1 MSRIETLIS
10 ELCENGVKYVALAE
24 LGNFYGGLTGK
35 GKSDFVD
42 GNCKFITYKNIYSNS
57 ALDLNIYDYVK
68 VQDNERQNAVKYGDV
83 LFTGSSETV
92 DECGMSS
99 VVMQQVDERI
109 YVNSFCFIF
118 RFNNSDIMLPG
129 FAKHLFRSKTI
140 REQIKKT
147 ASGVTR
153 YNVSKKLMQKI
164 KIPLPPL
171 SVQQEIVRILD
182 GFSELEKELEKEL
195 VARRKQYEYYRDEL
209 LSFSDK
215 TANQCWKPLGD
226 ICEVTDYVANG
237 SFADLRKNV
246 IYRKEPSFAV
256 LIRLADFSNGFDEN
270 KFIFIDEHAYEFL
283 SKTKLYGG
291 EIIMSNIGS
300 IGSLFKC
307 PKLKYKMNLA
317 PNTIMVK
324 TPNNDFYYHYFQ
336 SKKFQSDL
344 IKITSKSAMPKF
356 NKTDL
361 KKILIPIPPLA
372 EQERIVAIL
381 DKFDALVNDISVGLP
396 AELKARRKQY
406 EYWRNKLLDFK
417 EAV

>member
-35 GKSDFVD
+35 GKSDFVG

-57 ALDLNIYDYVK
+57 ALDLNICDYVK

-83 LFTGSSETV
+83 LFTGSSETA

-164 KIPLPPL
+164 KIPIPPL

-195 VARRKQYEYYRDEL
+195 VARRKQYEYYRNQL
-209 LSFSDK
+209 LSFGEGGNHACDVK
-215 TANQCWKPLGD
+215 YFPLGEV
-226 ICEVTDYVANG
+226 CEILDNQRKPISKANRESGEFPYYGANG
-237 SFADLRKNV
+237 IQDWVSGYLFDGTFLLVGEDGSVINADKSPVLNWATGKIWVNNHAHVLAEKSDVALLRYVYFA
-246 IYRKEPSFAV
+246 
-256 LIRLADFSNGFDEN
+256 
-270 KFIFIDEHAYEFL
+270 L
-283 SKTKLYGG
+283 SCVDVSDIVRGVP
-291 EIIMSNIGS
+291 
-300 IGSLFKC
+300 
-307 PKLKYKMNLA
+307 PKLNQQNLR
-317 PNTIMVK
+317 
-324 TPNNDFYYHYFQ
+324 
-336 SKKFQSDL
+336 S
-344 IKITSKSAMPKF
+344 IK
-356 NKTDL
+356 
-361 KKILIPIPPLA
+361 IPIPPLA